1 MCFWVFC
8 PSGYPKR
15 QLFVYICGMKP
26 GEVILNERK
35 SRGLSQAELAR
46 MSGVC
51 LSTIQNIEN
60 GRGCSFDSYDRLCL
74 SLGLRLVV
82 TKIEY
87 L

>member
-1 MCFWVFC
+1 
-8 PSGYPKR
+8 
-15 QLFVYICGMKP
+15 MKP